1 MKKKTKKPVV
11 MKPLELDP
19 CSTCLY
25 GKARNQHNVP
35 KAVENFNRVKP
46 SDAFGKVAVK
56 PKAKAKKKVQGSRK
70 KKKRV
75 SGVIITPTLY

>member
-1 MKKKTKKPVV
+1 MKKKTKKPVS

-19 CSTCLY
+19 CATCLY

-35 KAVENFNRVKP
+35 KAVEKFNKVKP
-46 SDAFGKVAVK
+46 SEAFGKVAK
-56 PKAKAKKKVQGSRK
+56 PKKAKKKVTK

-75 SGVIITPTLY
+75 AGVIITPTLY

>member
-1 MKKKTKKPVV
+1 MKKKTKTPKQ

-35 KAVENFNRVKP
+35 KAVENFNKVKP
-46 SDAFGKVAVK
+46 SEAFGKGAK
-56 PKAKAKKKVQGSRK
+56 KAPKKAKKKVTK
-70 KKKRV
+70 KK
-75 SGVIITPTLY
+75 SGVNTTFSKY

>member
-46 SDAFGKVAVK
+46 SEAFGKVAK

-75 SGVIITPTLY
+75 AGVIITPTLY

>member
-25 GKARNQHNVP
+25 GKARNQHNIP
-35 KAVENFNRVKP
+35 KAVEKFNRVKP
-46 SDAFGKVAVK
+46 SEAFGKVAK
-56 PKAKAKKKVQGSRK
+56 PKAKAKKKVTK

-75 SGVIITPTLY
+75 AGVIITPTLY

>member
-1 MKKKTKKPVV
+1 MKKKTKKPVS

-25 GKARNQHNVP
+25 GKARNQHNIP
-35 KAVENFNRVKP
+35 KAVEKFNRVKP
-46 SDAFGKVAVK
+46 SEAFGKGAVK

-75 SGVIITPTLY
+75 AGVIITPTLY